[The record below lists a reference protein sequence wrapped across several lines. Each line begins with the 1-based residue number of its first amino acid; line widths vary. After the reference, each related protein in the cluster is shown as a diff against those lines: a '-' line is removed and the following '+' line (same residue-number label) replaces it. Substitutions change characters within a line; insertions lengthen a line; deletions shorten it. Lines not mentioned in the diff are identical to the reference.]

1 MLRGTVASFFCLC
14 ILGQSTAQGRGAL
27 TPQGGQL
34 GGSSGK
40 AEQYYQ
46 RGLTETQSGQDT
58 AAIADFEQSI
68 ALDPDRYETYSAL
81 DEVLNKHRQWAI
93 AVQYWNQYIQLHP
106 EDGRGYCERGAAYS
120 WLHDGVRMG
129 ADAEKACSLGDQHC
143 CEVVRTHR
151 RAPPPP
157 PPAEPFPRF
166 FWALMSLV
174 LSSLVL
180 LALSVISLVW
190 SVVWPPKAH
199 KALGSMDMSKRTSA
213 GLFYVGDLDRPA
225 STFSLLLY
233 GTMLAGI
240 CLIILF
246 YVHLVSA
253 VGMLNLLGPVTLAM
267 IGVILFLRG
276 FAIYREFRVVLTTAE
291 SKIKG
296 LAMGFVEVHGKA
308 TGEETVASVVTGTPC
323 FYCKAILME
332 KNKSGQEVRGNPF
345 YLEDAT
351 GKVRVDPTGLE
362 CDLLPNYQAEQSQGI
377 GSVEYCVLPG
387 HWYDL
392 AGTCVQNPHP
402 QDDEDRNMIVKGSEE
417 STFLVSWRSE
427 EGIKAKVRHRAVY
440 CIFMGGALIV
450 TGAIIGLWL
459 YYLL

>member
-14 ILGQSTAQGRGAL
+14 VLGQSTAQGRGAL

-34 GGSSGK
+34 GGTSGK

-81 DEVLNKHRQWAI
+81 HEVLNKHRQWAT

-151 RAPPPP
+151 RAPAPP

-166 FWALMSLV
+166 FWALCSMI
-174 LSSLVL
+174 LSYPVL
-180 LALSVISLVW
+180 LAVYLVW
-190 SVVWPPKAH
+190 RPKGP
-199 KALGSMDMSKRTSA
+199 KGPSDLGSMDMSKRTSA
-213 GLFYVGDLDRPA
+213 GFFYVGELDRPA
-225 STFSLLLY
+225 STFYLLLY
-233 GTMLAGI
+233 GTALTGI
-240 CLIILF
+240 GLIILF
-246 YVHLVSA
+246 YIHLVSA
-253 VGMLNLLGPVTLAM
+253 EGMINLLCPVTLAM
-267 IGVILFLRG
+267 MGVILFVRG
-276 FAIYREFRVVLTTAE
+276 FVIYREFRVVLTTAE
-291 SKIKG
+291 SKIEG

-308 TGEETVASVVTGTPC
+308 TGQETVDSVVTGTPC
-323 FYCKAILME
+323 FFCKAILME
-332 KNKSGQEVRGNPF
+332 KDKCGQVVRGNPF
-345 YLEDAT
+345 YLEDGT

-362 CDLLPNYQAEQSQGI
+362 CDLLPNDQAEQSQGL

-427 EGIKAKVRHRAVY
+427 KGIKAKVRHRAVY
-440 CIFMGGALIV
+440 CVFTGGALIV